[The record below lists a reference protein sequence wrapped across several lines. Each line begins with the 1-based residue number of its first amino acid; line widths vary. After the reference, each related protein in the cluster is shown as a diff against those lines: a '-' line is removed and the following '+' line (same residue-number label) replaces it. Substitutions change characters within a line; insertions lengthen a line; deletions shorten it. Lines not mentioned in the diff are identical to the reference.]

1 MAYRKILVPVD
12 GSPTSNAGLREA
24 VGLAKAQGASLQLV
38 HVVDYHYLAMA
49 GLEAG
54 AYIDT
59 MTANLTESGRR
70 ILKRAEETVRAAVV
84 PVTSVLLE
92 SSSGPAADAIVR
104 QAKKAKA
111 DAIVIG
117 THGRRGVRRLLMG
130 SDAGRSCAALPCRCS
145 SCARPG
151 ADARRLRGSRTRY
164 GRESSSPR
172 RPARPRRPDHPG
184 QPRILLLAGGH
195 LARQGRAP

>member
-24 VGLAKAQGASLQLV
+24 VALAKAQGASVQLV
-38 HVVDYHYLAMA
+38 HVVDYHILAMA

-70 ILKRAEETVRAAVV
+70 ILKRAEDTVRTSGVA
-84 PVTSVLLE
+84 VTSVLLE

-104 QAKKAKA
+104 QAKKWKA

-130 SDAGRSCAALPCRCS
+130 SDAEQVVR
-145 SCARPG
+145 
-151 ADARRLRGSRTRY
+151 
-164 GRESSSPR
+164 SSPVPVLLVR
-172 RPARPRRPDHPG
+172 SPAR
-184 QPRILLLAGGH
+184 
-195 LARQGRAP
+195 